1 MGKKKILIVD
11 DEFYVRDIVKGA
23 LEEDYIV
30 LEATDGEEAID
41 IARSQKPSLIL
52 MDILLPK
59 LDGVSACY
67 LLKSDADTR
76 AIPVIM
82 ISGRTDKLDQ
92 NYSTAIGADDCLAK
106 PFDVQDLID
115 KVSKY

>member
-1 MGKKKILIVD
+1 MGKKRIMIAD
-11 DEFYVRDIVKGA
+11 DEFYVRDMVASA
-23 LEEDYIV
+23 LEDDYIV
-30 LEATDGEEAID
+30 LEASDGEEAVSM
-41 IARSQKPSLIL
+41 ARNHKPNLIL

-67 LLKSDADTR
+67 LLKSDAITR
-76 AIPVIM
+76 EIPIIM

-92 NYSTAIGADDCLAK
+92 NYNKSIGADDCLAK
-106 PFDVQDLID
+106 PFDVQNLID